1 VLYALIAMVLVI
13 FGLGVLMGRI
23 FFIRKSP
30 NDLLKEQN
38 ELLRE
43 ILSRPPEPPLAMVPG
58 RSGVPAQTAPEAPT
72 TPEPEPMAFVFEDTP
87 IFVPKASK
95 ATKTD
100 VSNLDT
106 QQSKFDKSDVEKLRS
121 SMQKKADV

>member
-1 VLYALIAMVLVI
+1 VLYVLIAVVLVI

-38 ELLRE
+38 ELLRQ
-43 ILSRPPEPPLAMVPG
+43 ILARSPESTFALEQG
-58 RSGVPAQTAPEAPT
+58 RSGVVPTQTAPEAPA
-72 TPEPEPMAFVFEDTP
+72 PEPMVFEEDTP
-87 IFVPKASK
+87 IFVPKVSK

-100 VSNLDT
+100 VSNLET
-106 QQSKFDKSDVEKLRS
+106 QQSEFDNSEVEKLRS